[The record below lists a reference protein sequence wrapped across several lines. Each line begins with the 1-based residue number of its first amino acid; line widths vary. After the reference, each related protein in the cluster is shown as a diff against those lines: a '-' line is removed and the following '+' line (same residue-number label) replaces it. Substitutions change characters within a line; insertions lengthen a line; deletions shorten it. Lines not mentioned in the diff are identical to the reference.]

1 MENQNRQANVW
12 VLASIVFAQF
22 SGTSLWFAGNAIL
35 PELQKTYHFPAN
47 TLSHITTAVQ
57 LGFIIG
63 TLIYAI
69 FSIADRFSPSK
80 VFFVSALIGAICN
93 VAILLIHITLPL
105 LITFRFLTGIFLA
118 GIYPVGMKIAAD
130 WYEKGLGKALGF
142 LVGALVLGTAFPHLL
157 NSMHTVLNWQHVLI
171 SVSLFAVSG
180 GILMLVLKDGPY
192 RKKGSK
198 FNPKVIF
205 KVFEYNAFRKSAFGY
220 FGHMWELYTFW
231 AFLPWLLKLYGDTHN
246 EQINIS
252 LWSFIIIAIGFFSC
266 IFGGLISIKKGSY
279 FVAKNSLSISGICCL
294 LSPIVLLLP
303 FWLMIFYLLIWSFFV
318 ISDSPQFSSLVAASA
333 PKEITGTALTIV
345 NSTGFTISII
355 SIQLLGYLSSID
367 TLQPYLF
374 LALLQGPVLGLLSIR
389 KLNVSSS

>member
-1 MENQNRQANVW
+1 MKNHTRQANVW

-22 SGTSLWFAGNAIL
+22 AGTSLWFAGNAIL
-35 PELQKTYHFPAN
+35 PELQKAYHFPEN

-57 LGFIIG
+57 LGFIVG

-80 VFFVSALIGAICN
+80 VFFISALAGAICN
-93 VAILLIHITLPL
+93 VSILFIQITLPL
-105 LITFRFLTGIFLA
+105 LITFRFLTGVFLA

-171 SVSLFAVSG
+171 SVSLFAISG
-180 GILMLVLKDGPY
+180 GILILILRDGPF

-198 FNPKVIF
+198 FNPKAIF
-205 KVFEYNAFRKSAFGY
+205 KIFSYVNFRKSAFGY

-231 AFLPWLLKLYGDTHN
+231 AFLPWLLKLYGDTNN
-246 EQINIS
+246 EYINIS
-252 LWSFIIIAIGFFSC
+252 LCSFIIIGIGFFSC
-266 IFGGLISIKKGSY
+266 ILGGLLSLKKGSY
-279 FVAKNSLSISGICCL
+279 YVAKNSLSISGLCCL
-294 LSPIVLLLP
+294 LSPIVLILP
-303 FWLMIFYLLIWSFFV
+303 FWLMISFLLIWSFFV

-355 SIQLLGYLSSID
+355 SIQLLGFLSSID
-367 TLQPYLF
+367 MIQPYLF
-374 LALLQGPVLGLLSIR
+374 LALLPGPILGLLSIR
-389 KLNVSSS
+389 SLNISSS